1 MTVHISN
8 HPLVKHKVSLLREH
22 NISVK
27 SFREL
32 TNEVSA
38 LLMTEATC
46 SMAITNKPIKCWSG
60 DILAPLLDEK
70 SPTLVP
76 IIRAGMGMLDGALS
90 LLPTAK
96 ISMIG
101 LKRDEESAT
110 TSPDGSVSIGI
121 ETYYEN
127 IVNDIDQRRAFV
139 LDPMLA
145 TGGSAIAAISMLKA
159 SGCKNISALFLVAA
173 PEGVDALTK
182 AHPDIT
188 VYIAA
193 LDEKLN
199 EQGYILPGL
208 GDAGDK
214 IFGTLA

>member
-1 MTVHISN
+1 MAVHISD

-38 LLMTEATC
+38 LLMTEATR
-46 SMAITNKPIKCWSG
+46 SMTISNKPIKCWSG
-60 DILAPLLDEK
+60 DIMAPMLNEK

-76 IIRAGMGMLDGALS
+76 ILRAGMGMLNGALS
-90 LLPTAK
+90 LLPNAK
-96 ISMIG
+96 ISLVG
-101 LKRDEESAT
+101 LKRNDDDITRSENGA
-110 TSPDGSVSIGI
+110 VSIGI

-127 IVNDIDQRRAFV
+127 LVNDIDQRRAFV

-145 TGGSAIAAISMLKA
+145 TGGSAIASITMLKN
-159 SGCKNISALFLVAA
+159 SGCKNISAIFLVAA
-173 PEGVDALTK
+173 PEGLEALTT
-182 AHPDIT
+182 AHPDIS
-188 VYIAA
+188 VYIAS
-193 LDEKLN
+193 LDEKIN
-199 EQGYILPGL
+199 EHGYILPGL

>member
-1 MTVHISN
+1 MTVHVSK
-8 HPLVKHKVSLLREH
+8 HPLVKHKVSLLRDH
-22 NISVK
+22 AISVK

-32 TNEVSA
+32 TNEISA
-38 LLMTEATC
+38 LLMTEATS
-46 SMAITNKPIKCWSG
+46 SMAVVNKPVKCWSG
-60 DILAPLLDEK
+60 DILAPMLNEK

-76 IIRAGMGMLDGALS
+76 ILRAGMGMLDGALS
-90 LLPTAK
+90 LLPNAK

-101 LKRDEESAT
+101 LKRNEGDIST
-110 TSPDGSVSIGI
+110 TSNGAVNIGI

-159 SGCKNISALFLVAA
+159 SGCQNISALFLVAA
-173 PEGVDALTK
+173 PEGVQALTSV
-182 AHPDIT
+182 HPDIT
-188 VYIAA
+188 IYIAA

-199 EQGYILPGL
+199 ERGYILPGL

-214 IFGTLA
+214 IFGTIV